1 VLFRSKEYW
10 LKRLT
15 TSPRRFGVEELADM
29 LEETAWFEKD
39 LQKAFGDLEREGKVK
54 NLESTGRRR
63 TKFVHFADNRSKGER
78 LVRL

>member
-1 VLFRSKEYW
+1 
-10 LKRLT
+10 
-15 TSPRRFGVEELADM
+15 M